1 MLLANLLIFIA
12 ACLLLVLG
20 LIIIAA
26 NPKKLQNQ
34 TLAAFQI
41 GAFVWLITN
50 LITNIS
56 ENPQTSLY
64 FARFALVGAVI
75 MMVSIVLFALEFSD
89 IDLTKVKVTGLLVIP
104 LILLIS
110 VPTEYNI
117 KSIDAGGE
125 NLKTGPI
132 YILLILFVLTYSL
145 LAVYLFWRTY
155 KKSKRDNEKKAQLRY
170 IITGAIF
177 TFIPALLFSAVLPVL
192 GFPNAAFYGPLAIV
206 ALALSTT
213 IAIVKHKFLNVR
225 LLAARSAAYFF
236 SVAVIVVLY
245 AVIAF
250 TFARSISALS
260 VTLNQAIFFAIF
272 SALTALIFQPIK
284 RFFDKFSNSIFYRDA
299 YDGQEFLNSVNARI
313 VKSNDLYKLLTDIA
327 EEVKTTIKVNNVSFY
342 IDSSAAIDFHTA
354 GTNTSLFAHTEWVEV
369 LNEFN
374 ELDKKVISADSLE
387 IDAKT
392 QQKMRKINIELVI
405 KMTSKDENVGY
416 LLLSE
421 RKSGTNFGLQDIQVL
436 EILADELA
444 ITVQNAVQLE
454 QIAQFNVTL
463 QKKIN
468 NATTELQQSNEKLV
482 KLDEA
487 KDEFISMASHQLR
500 TPLTSVKGYISM
512 ILEGDAGEI
521 NETQKKFLDQAYISS
536 QRMVYLI
543 ADLLNVSR
551 LKTGKF
557 VIEKAPT
564 YLPDV
569 IESEVSQ
576 LYGTAEARDLKL
588 IFHKPKEFPM
598 IDLDETKIRQVIMNF
613 ADNAIYYTPHGGK
626 ITIELKKLKNSI
638 EYTVTDTGI
647 GVPKAEQ
654 HHLFNKFYRAAN
666 AKKAR
671 PDGTGL
677 GLYMAKKVVVAQGG
691 AIIFKT
697 TEGKGSTFGFSFP
710 LPKDGVQEDPQSEET
725 ETTE

>member
-12 ACLLLVLG
+12 ACLLLILG

-26 NPKKLQNQ
+26 NPKKLLNQ
-34 TLAAFQI
+34 TLAVFQI
-41 GAFVWLITN
+41 GAFIWLMTN
-50 LITNIS
+50 LVTNVTD
-56 ENPQTSLY
+56 NPQTSLY

-89 IDLTKVKVTGLLVIP
+89 IRLTRAKLSGLLVMPI
-104 LILLIS
+104 ILLFS

-132 YILLILFVLTYSL
+132 YILLILFVLSYSL
-145 LAVYLFWRTY
+145 LTVYLFWKTY

-177 TFIPALLFSAVLPVL
+177 TFIPALLFSAVLPVM

-213 IAIVKHKFLNVR
+213 IAIVRHKFLNVR

-236 SVAVIVVLY
+236 SVAVIVALY

-250 TFARSISALS
+250 TFARSISVLS
-260 VTLNQAIFFAIF
+260 VTLEQAVFFAVF

-299 YDGQEFLNSVNARI
+299 YDAQEFLNSINSKI
-313 VKSNDLYKLLTDIA
+313 VKSNDLYTLLTETATDIKS
-327 EEVKTTIKVNNVSFY
+327 VIKVNNVSFY

-354 GTNTSLFAHTEWVEV
+354 GTNTALFAKTEWSDLLKDV
-369 LNEFN
+369 NK
-374 ELDKKVISADSLE
+374 LDKKVITSESLE
-387 IDAKT
+387 VPEDTIKL
-392 QQKMRKINIELVI
+392 MRKLSIELI
-405 KMTSKDENVGY
+405 LKMTSKEENVGY

-436 EILADELA
+436 EIIADELA

-468 NATTELQQSNEKLV
+468 NATNELQQSNEKLV

-557 VIEKAPT
+557 VIEKSPT

-576 LYGTAEARDLKL
+576 LYGTAEARDLKM
-588 IFHKPKEFPM
+588 IFHKPDEFPM

-626 ITIELKKLKNSI
+626 ITIALKKLKNSI

-654 HHLFNKFYRAAN
+654 HHLFNKFYRAGN

-697 TEGKGSTFGFSFP
+697 TEGKGSTFGFTFP
-710 LPKDGVQEDPQSEET
+710 LPKEESEKE
-725 ETTE
+725 